1 MASAAGFFGT
11 SRWIRHLNSNR
22 IGTWAGSAEWGI
34 RMSERHLDARMETVD
49 LCHFRDPA
57 LAMNSTPVPKSQRSP
72 LAQRCQYFT
81 ESVIR
86 EMTRI
91 AQRHGAINLG
101 QGMPD
106 FDAPETV
113 KEAACDAIRQGYNQ
127 YAITWGA
134 PALRKAIAEKARVFN
149 GIDADPERQITV
161 CCGATECM
169 MATMLA
175 LVDPGDEVVIFQP
188 FYENYGPDAL
198 MSGAT
203 PRWVPLRWPDWRFD
217 PDELR
222 AAFSPKTRAIILN
235 TPNNPT
241 GKVFTRE
248 ELQWISDLCIEH
260 DVYALSDEIYEYIR
274 FGDTPHISIA
284 TLPGMAARTV
294 TISGLSKTFSIT
306 GWRLG
311 YCIAPAELSVGI
323 RKAHDF
329 LTVGAPHPLQMAG
342 AAALDMPPGYYQ
354 KLQDDYRRRR
364 DLFVPYLIDAGF
376 ECRSPEG
383 AYYVM
388 TDIGGFQ
395 SGLDDV
401 AFVRRMIET
410 VGVSAVPGSSFYSP
424 RSIGHQKVRFM
435 FAKKDQTLHDAGRR
449 LQGLRRALSEGAEI

>member
-1 MASAAGFFGT
+1 MPSPVADT
-11 SRWIRHLNSNR
+11 QPRSR
-22 IGTWAGSAEWGI
+22 
-34 RMSERHLDARMETVD
+34 
-49 LCHFRDPA
+49 
-57 LAMNSTPVPKSQRSP
+57 

-91 AQRHGAINLG
+91 AQKHGAINLG

-106 FDAPETV
+106 FDAPEV
-113 KEAACDAIRQGYNQ
+113 VREAACQAIRDGYNQ

-134 PALRKAIAEKARVFN
+134 PALRRAIAAKASLFN
-149 GIDADPERQITV
+149 RIEADPETQITV

-169 MATMLA
+169 MATMMA
-175 LVDPGDEVVIFQP
+175 LIDPGDEVVIFQP

-198 MSGAT
+198 LSGAT

-217 PDELR
+217 PQELR
-222 AAFSPKTRAIILN
+222 NAFSQKTRAIILN

-241 GKVFTRE
+241 GKVFRRE
-248 ELQWISDLCIEH
+248 ELEFIADLCVEH

-274 FGDTPHISIA
+274 FGDQPHISIA
-284 TLPGMAARTV
+284 TLPGMAERTV

-311 YCIAPAELSVGI
+311 YCIAPADVSVGI

-342 AAALDMPPGYYQ
+342 AAALELPSTYYQ
-354 KLQDDYRRRR
+354 KLQNDYRRRR
-364 DLFVPYLIDAGF
+364 DLFVPYLQQAGF
-376 ECRSPEG
+376 ECEAPEG

-388 TDIGGFQ
+388 TDITPFAT
-395 SGLDDV
+395 GLDDV

-424 RSIGHQKVRFM
+424 RTEGGQKVRFM
-435 FAKKDQTLHDAGRR
+435 FAKKDETLHAAGQR
-449 LQGLRRALSEGAEI
+449 LLGLREALAQRTSS